1 MTPLFIVASTLVFI
15 LGTVFG
21 SFLNVCIHRLPRE
34 ESIFWPPSYCP
45 ACRKSVPWHDNVPV
59 LSFLL
64 LQGRCR
70 RCGAGISVRYFMV
83 ELLTGL
89 FYLWV
94 WLNFGWTWRAV
105 VAAILFSLLLVAT
118 FVDIEHQIIPDEVSV
133 GGLGFGLLLSSL
145 IPSLHGAVIWWRG
158 LTDSLIGAVVGGAVI
173 YLTGVLGNLVF
184 RKESMG
190 GGDVKLLAM
199 LGAFLGWKKVIFV
212 YLLAPLLA
220 LPLGLFLKFVK
231 RVEVVPFGPFLSL
244 AAWISFLWGDRLIAW
259 YLRGMGFTQ

>member
-1 MTPLFIVASTLVFI
+1 MPFILTSIFVFI
-15 LGTVFG
+15 FGTIFG
-21 SFLNVCIHRLPRE
+21 SFFNVCIHRLPKE
-34 ESIFWPPSYCP
+34 ESIVWPPSHCP
-45 ACRKSVPWHDNVPV
+45 TCQKSIPWYENVPI

-64 LQGRCR
+64 LRGHCR
-70 RCGAGISVRYFMV
+70 HCGAKISVRYFIV

-94 WLNFGWTWRAV
+94 WFCFGWALRGV

-118 FVDIEHQIIPDEVSV
+118 VVDMEHQIIPDEVSV
-133 GGLGFGLLLSSL
+133 GGLGLGLALSSL
-145 IPSLHGAVIWWRG
+145 IPSLHGEIIWWRG
-158 LTDSLIGAVVGGAVI
+158 STDSFIGAVVGGASI
-173 YLTGVLGNLVF
+173 YITGVLGNFVF

-212 YLLAPLLA
+212 YLLAPILA

-231 RVEVVPFGPFLSL
+231 RAEVVAFGPFLSL
-244 AAWISFLWGDRLIAW
+244 AGWISFLWGDRIIAW
-259 YLRGMGFTQ
+259 YWNGMRF